1 MARRAGL
8 LALGLLI
15 ILGGWVVIARTTR
28 GAGGSAQFVWRSELW
43 GYGGFRALLG
53 DLDGD
58 GLDELVLQG
67 MAGEAEGQEPLPA
80 LITALYRYDPGSG
93 RPVKV
98 GRTQD
103 MGPLVALA
111 DLDGDGAVE
120 LLARSEW
127 DGPLEGWLWD
137 GAGDAFVRAP
147 GELLE
152 RYEARGGF
160 LPKTPSPLI
169 ANPVQDL
176 DGDGLLDRLE
186 VTRTDGGAE
195 LRLTTRAGQRGLPL
209 AALLGGGAAELDQ
222 LRVEAW
228 RPEEE
233 DWPWLLVGARLG
245 DGRTHLS
252 VWVPSGAGYRL
263 AWERTLARRG
273 GPYHLPPAWALL
285 DLTGDRRPEL
295 VVGEG
300 GVVEVLAWRDGA
312 FQPVARTPENGGLG
326 WAGLFAADL
335 DGDGRRELIARHVR
349 PDLYTH
355 HLKIYRLRG
364 DRLLGLADVNAIGHG
379 TGGPTLTWRWGD
391 REVLLLPRQFEQARP
406 EALGLAL

>member
-43 GYGGFRALLG
+43 GYGGFRALLS

-93 RPVKV
+93 RPVEV

-103 MGPLVALA
+103 LGPLVALA

-160 LPKTPSPLI
+160 LPETPSPLI

-195 LRLTTRAGQRGLPL
+195 LR
-209 AALLGGGAAELDQ
+209 
-222 LRVEAW
+222 
-228 RPEEE
+228 
-233 DWPWLLVGARLG
+233 
-245 DGRTHLS
+245 
-252 VWVPSGAGYRL
+252 
-263 AWERTLARRG
+263 
-273 GPYHLPPAWALL
+273 
-285 DLTGDRRPEL
+285 
-295 VVGEG
+295 
-300 GVVEVLAWRDGA
+300 
-312 FQPVARTPENGGLG
+312 
-326 WAGLFAADL
+326 
-335 DGDGRRELIARHVR
+335 
-349 PDLYTH
+349 
-355 HLKIYRLRG
+355 
-364 DRLLGLADVNAIGHG
+364 
-379 TGGPTLTWRWGD
+379 
-391 REVLLLPRQFEQARP
+391 
-406 EALGLAL
+406 